1 MEAAPATIAN
11 SGVIVLSHQPPA
23 QPDVNG
29 GGGDDGGSI
38 GGGFAEDVE
47 RNSGGNRW
55 PKQETLALIRIRSEM
70 DAAFRDSNL
79 KGPLW
84 DEVSRKLSELGFH
97 RNAKKCREKFENVY
111 KYHRRT
117 KEGRTSKSD
126 KIYRFSD
133 QLQAL
138 ESNHRGA
145 FPPPSP
151 LALKPP
157 PVYVAMSNNATIP
170 LPYNGVGLDQN
181 NVSPI
186 SVAAPAVVAMPPPPM
201 LNHKRAFPFSQ
212 PNQSES
218 TDLGSSSDTSDD
230 EPPHKKRK
238 WEDFFEKLMKELI
251 EKQEEVQMKF
261 LDTLDRRERDRV
273 AKEEAWRS
281 QEIAKMNQEHDRLV
295 KERSMVAAKDAAI
308 ATFLQKLIGK
318 SVDVVPVTGDDAR
331 EKITDVPQ
339 QTPPPPPAHQPS
351 PPPSAAPS
359 PPPAKNLDTSG
370 RVEENATPSRWPKA
384 EIDALISL
392 RSQLDI
398 KYQENVPKGPLW
410 EEISA
415 AMKNI
420 GYHRNAKRCKE
431 KWENINKY
439 YKKIKESNKKRPE
452 DSKTCTYFDQLD
464 ALYRRKSTPI
474 IAQPEQQWPPDTE
487 KPRPL
492 TVENMEDH
500 GSEEFDDF
508 EDDDEAEAEAGAGA
522 YEIVASKV
530 SSI

>member
-1 MEAAPATIAN
+1 MEAAPATIEN
-11 SGVIVLSHQPPA
+11 SGVSARSNQLPA
-23 QPDVNG
+23 QLDVN

-138 ESNHRGA
+138 ESIHRGA
-145 FPPPSP
+145 FPPPP
-151 LALKPP
+151 ALAVKPP
-157 PVYVAMSNNATIP
+157 QVYVAMSNNPTIP
-170 LPYNGVGLDQN
+170 SPYNGAGLDQN
-181 NVSPI
+181 NASPI
-186 SVAAPAVVAMPPPPM
+186 SVAAPAGVTMPPPM

-218 TDLGSSSDTSDD
+218 TDSGSSSDTSDD

-251 EKQEEVQMKF
+251 DKQEELQMKF
-261 LDTLDRRERDRV
+261 LDTLDIRERDRV
-273 AKEEAWRS
+273 AKEEAWRA

-318 SVDVVPVTGDDAR
+318 SVDVVVPVTGDDAR

-339 QTPPPPPAHQPS
+339 QETPPSPPAHQPS
-351 PPPSAAPS
+351 PPPSAAPPP
-359 PPPAKNLDTSG
+359 PPPANNLDTG
-370 RVEENATPSRWPKA
+370 VRGEENATPSRWPKA
-384 EIDALISL
+384 EIDALITL
-392 RSQLDI
+392 RSQLDV

-415 AMKNI
+415 AMKNL

-452 DSKTCTYFDQLD
+452 DSKTCPYFDQLD

-474 IAQPEQQWPPDTE
+474 IAQSEQQWPPATE
-487 KPRPL
+487 KPPPPP
-492 TVENMEDH
+492 VENMEDQ

-508 EDDDEAEAEAGAGA
+508 DDGDEGGACA
-522 YEIVASKV
+522 YEIVSSKV